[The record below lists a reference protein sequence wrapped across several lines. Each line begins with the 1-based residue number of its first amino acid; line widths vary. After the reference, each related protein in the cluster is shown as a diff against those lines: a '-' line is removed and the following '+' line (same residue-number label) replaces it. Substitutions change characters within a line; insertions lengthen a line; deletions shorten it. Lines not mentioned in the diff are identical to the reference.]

1 LESRVASP
9 VLQVKDLNLQLAQ
22 RHILRDIT
30 FSLPQGRMLGV
41 VGPNG
46 AGKSSLLKL
55 LHGELMPSS
64 GQIWLKNRPLQE
76 LSRRELA
83 QQLAVVVQSPV
94 PVFSLTTEQLLMMG
108 LVPHKSWFAMTTSED
123 RQQIELAL
131 SKTGLTDLRTK
142 TLDSLS
148 GGELQRAFIAR
159 ALVQNARVLLLDEPT
174 NHLDVHYQHQIL
186 ALIKQL
192 GLTIVCCLHDLNLA
206 ASYCDDIL
214 LLNEGQI
221 CALGSADEVLQPE
234 LLSRVFRQPC
244 RLIQQP
250 GLARPIIHFYPVER
264 EALHAG

>member
-1 LESRVASP
+1 MPSS

-22 RHILRDIT
+22 RQILRHIS
-30 FSLPQGRMLGV
+30 FSVSQGRMLGV

-55 LHGELMPSS
+55 LHGELLPAS
-64 GQIWLKNRPLQE
+64 GQILLKNRPIQAYT
-76 LSRRELA
+76 RRELA
-83 QQLAVVVQSPV
+83 QQVAVVVQSPV

-108 LVPHKSWFAMTTSED
+108 LVPHKRWLDPTTSED
-123 RQQIELAL
+123 RQHVELAL
-131 SKTGLTDLRTK
+131 HKTGLTALRTK

-159 ALVQNARVLLLDEPT
+159 ALVQNARILLLDEPT

-186 ALIKQL
+186 GLIKQL

-214 LLNEGQI
+214 LLNEGQV
-221 CALGSADEVLQPE
+221 CALGPAKQVLQPE
-234 LLSRVFRQPC
+234 LLSTVFRQPC

-250 GLARPIIHFYPVER
+250 DLTRPIIHFYPAEHG
-264 EALHAG
+264 AMHAD

>member
-1 LESRVASP
+1 MVSP

-22 RHILRDIT
+22 RHILQHIT
-30 FSLPQGRMLGV
+30 FSLSQGRILGV

-55 LHGELMPSS
+55 LHGELLPTS
-64 GQIWLKNRPLQE
+64 GQIWLKNRRLSE
-76 LSRRELA
+76 LSRREMA
-83 QQLAVVVQSPV
+83 QQMAVVVQSPV

-108 LVPHKSWFAMTTSED
+108 LVPHKRWFAPTTSED

-131 SKTGLTDLRTK
+131 AKTGLMQLRTK

-159 ALVQNARVLLLDEPT
+159 ALVQNARIMLLDEPT
-174 NHLDVHYQHQIL
+174 NHLDVHYQHQL
-186 ALIKQL
+186 LTLIKQL
-192 GLTIVCCLHDLNLA
+192 GLTVVCCLHDLNLA

-214 LLNEGQI
+214 LLNEGRM
-221 CALGSADEVLQPE
+221 CALGSAHDVLQPE

-244 RLIQQP
+244 RLIHQP
-250 GLARPIIHFYPVER
+250 DLPRPIIYFYPR
-264 EALHAG
+264 EKGNRP

>member
-1 LESRVASP
+1 MSSP
-9 VLQVKDLNLQLAQ
+9 VLRVEDLNLQLAQ
-22 RHILRDIT
+22 RAVLHNIS
-30 FSLPQGRMLGV
+30 FSLSQGRMLGV

-55 LHGELMPSS
+55 LHGELTPSS
-64 GQIWLKNRPLQE
+64 GQVWFKNRPLQT

-108 LVPHKSWFAMTTSED
+108 LVPHKSWFAPTTSED

-131 SKTGLTDLRTK
+131 HKTGLLALRSHP
-142 TLDSLS
+142 LSSLS

-159 ALVQNARVLLLDEPT
+159 ALVQNARILLLDEPT

-186 ALIKQL
+186 QLVKQL

-206 ASYCDDIL
+206 ASYCDDIMVL
-214 LLNEGQI
+214 DEGRM

-244 RLIQQP
+244 QLIHQP
-250 GLARPIIHFYPVER
+250 GLARPIIHFYPRER
-264 EALHAG
+264 EAGHGG